1 MCIRDRVG
9 VVRSGVDDYIMSHGC
24 KPGTE
29 LFDMVFDP
37 PVGGRKALLPD
48 HCDAHVS
55 PSSAEFPRMPHA
67 TLAYRDGAWHLHA
80 CNGVSVSRSNRR
92 QGRERLSV

>member
-55 PSSAEFPRMPHA
+55 PSLGRVPANASRDSSIPRRG
-67 TLAYRDGAWHLHA
+67 LAPSRMER
-80 CNGVSVSRSNRR
+80 CQRVSFEPPTGSRTPVS
-92 QGRERLSV
+92 